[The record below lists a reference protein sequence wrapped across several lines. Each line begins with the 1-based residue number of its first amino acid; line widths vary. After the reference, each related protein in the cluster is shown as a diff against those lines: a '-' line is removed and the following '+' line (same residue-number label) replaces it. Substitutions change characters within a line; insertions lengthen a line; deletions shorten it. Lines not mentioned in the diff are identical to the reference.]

1 MTQAELELVAK
12 EIRARGLHSSWD
24 NLLEFSE
31 GVVGNLVDAYQAL
44 IRNSALPDN
53 TSFSNP
59 DDAQRIAKDKLAK
72 ALTLLTS
79 EAQVTRWESEV
90 LTGNKGQVG

>member
-12 EIRARGLHSSWD
+12 EMRDRGLHSSWD
-24 NLLEFSE
+24 NLLEFSK

-44 IRNSALPDN
+44 VRNSVPPDS

-59 DDAQRIAKDKLAK
+59 NDAQRIAKDKLAK

-79 EAQVTRWESEV
+79 EAQVARWESEV
-90 LTGNKGQVG
+90 LAGNK